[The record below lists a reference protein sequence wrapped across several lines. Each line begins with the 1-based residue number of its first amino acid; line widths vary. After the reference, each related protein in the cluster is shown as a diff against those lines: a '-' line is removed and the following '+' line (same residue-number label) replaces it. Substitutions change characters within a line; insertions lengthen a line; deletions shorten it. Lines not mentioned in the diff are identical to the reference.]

1 MSTALE
7 ALSEQGFPAKQVEYL
22 CNDIDME
29 IQILIEFGVHC
40 TFEQFIDVSDH
51 MLERVLSQHENPLAD
66 LIMFDSHSIR
76 DDNDAN

>member
-1 MSTALE
+1 
-7 ALSEQGFPAKQVEYL
+7 
-22 CNDIDME
+22 ME

-51 MLERVLSQHENPLAD
+51 MLERVLSQYENPLAD